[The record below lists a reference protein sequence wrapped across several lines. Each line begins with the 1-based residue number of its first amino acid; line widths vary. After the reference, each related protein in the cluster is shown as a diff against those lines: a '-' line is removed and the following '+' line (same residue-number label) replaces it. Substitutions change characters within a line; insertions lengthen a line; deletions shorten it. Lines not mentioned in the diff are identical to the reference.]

1 MQNISD
7 QIVVDSGQLD
17 PTFPAI
23 YPTLGGF
30 QLDNPAAWTRGQPF
44 DLFRDMRERA
54 PVMWSRSR
62 RGRSRRNGLSGFWSI
77 TRYADIKQVELTP
90 EVFSSQRGS
99 MHLALPDRSQ
109 WKPRQLVDAS
119 LNSLIN
125 MDAAVHINLRTQHA
139 PFFFPTYVES
149 LKTRV
154 AQKVDA
160 LLDEMERRGPVV
172 DFAQVFS
179 HELPM
184 FTLCEML
191 GIDESDR
198 PRVIKWMH
206 YLESAAQYLTNPF
219 QAFLAE
225 PSLPFRFNRV
235 LQEMFDYGK
244 AVMADRRRNPRED
257 LLTLIA
263 HADLDGEPLSQE
275 YLDGSWLLIIFAGND
290 TTRNSLSGTMRL
302 MTEFPVQRQMI
313 IDEPALIP
321 KMSHEALRLVS
332 PVITMRRTATEDT
345 EIAGQPIAENEKI
358 IMWYGAANRDPE
370 VFPDPDNFDMH
381 RPNVE
386 KHLAFGHGVH
396 RCLGN
401 RIAQM
406 QLNIAY
412 ERIFE
417 RFPNIRWTGKQKI
430 APVVLVHAIS
440 SLQVDLY
447 GGGKR

>member
-1 MQNISD
+1 MQNVSD
-7 QIVVDSGQLD
+7 QIVVDTGQRD
-17 PTFPAI
+17 PTFPAV
-23 YPTLGGF
+23 YPSLGGF
-30 QLDNPAAWTRGQPF
+30 QLDNPASWTRGQPF
-44 DLFRDMRERA
+44 QLFKEMREQA
-54 PVMWSRSR
+54 PVMWSPSR
-62 RGRSRRNGLSGFWSI
+62 RKGMSGFWSV
-77 TRYADIKQVELTP
+77 TRYADIKQVELSP

-99 MHLALPDRSQ
+99 MHLALPDRNE

-125 MDAAVHINLRTQHA
+125 MDSAVHINLRTQHA

-149 LKTRV
+149 LKARV
-154 AQKVDA
+154 AQKVDS
-160 LLDEMERRGPVV
+160 LLDELERRGPVV
-172 DFAQVFS
+172 DFAKVFS

-191 GIDESDR
+191 GIDEPDR

-206 YLESAAQYLTNPF
+206 YLESAAQYLTNPL

-225 PSLPFRFNRV
+225 PSLPFRFNKV

-244 AVMADRRRNPRED
+244 EVMADRRRNPRED
-257 LLTLIA
+257 LLSLIA
-263 HADLDGEPLSQE
+263 HAEIEGEKMSQE

-302 MTEFPVQRQMI
+302 MTEFPEQRQMI
-313 IDEPALIP
+313 IDDPSLIP

-332 PVITMRRTATEDT
+332 PVITMRRTATEET
-345 EIAGQPIAENEKI
+345 EIAGQQIAENEKV
-358 IMWYGAANRDPE
+358 IMWYGAANRDPD
-370 VFPDPDNFDMH
+370 VFPDPDRFDMH

-396 RCLGN
+396 KCLGN

-412 ERIFE
+412 ERIFD
-417 RFPNIRWTGKQKI
+417 RFPNIQWTGKPKI

-440 SLQVDLY
+440 SLQVHLY
-447 GGGKR
+447 GGRRRR

>member
-1 MQNISD
+1 MQNVSD
-7 QIVVDSGQLD
+7 QIVVDTGQRE
-17 PTFPAI
+17 PTFPAV
-23 YPTLGGF
+23 YPSLGGF
-30 QLDNPAAWTRGQPF
+30 QLDNPASWTRGQPF
-44 DLFRDMRERA
+44 QLFKEMREQA
-54 PVMWSRSR
+54 PVMWSPSR
-62 RGRSRRNGLSGFWSI
+62 RKGMSGFWSI

-99 MHLALPDRSQ
+99 MHLALPDRNE

-149 LKTRV
+149 LKARV
-154 AQKVDA
+154 AQKVDS
-160 LLDEMERRGPVV
+160 LLDELERRGPVV
-172 DFAQVFS
+172 DFAKVFS

-191 GIDESDR
+191 GIDERDR

-206 YLESAAQYLTNPF
+206 YLESAAQYLTNPL

-225 PSLPFRFNRV
+225 PSLPFRFNKV

-244 AVMADRRRNPRED
+244 EVMADRRRNPRED
-257 LLTLIA
+257 LLSLIA
-263 HADLDGEPLSQE
+263 HAEIEGEKMSQE

-302 MTEFPVQRQMI
+302 MTEFPEQRQMI
-313 IDEPALIP
+313 IDDSSLIP

-332 PVITMRRTATEDT
+332 PVITMRRTATEET
-345 EIAGQPIAENEKI
+345 EIAGQQIAENEKV
-358 IMWYGAANRDPE
+358 IMWYGAANRDPD
-370 VFPDPDNFDMH
+370 VFPDPDRFDMH

-396 RCLGN
+396 KCLGN

-412 ERIFE
+412 ERIFD
-417 RFPNIRWTGKQKI
+417 RFPNIQWTGKQKI

-440 SLQVDLY
+440 SLQVHLY
-447 GGGKR
+447 GGGRRRQ

>member
-1 MQNISD
+1 MQNVSD
-7 QIVVDSGQLD
+7 QIVVDTGQRD
-17 PTFPAI
+17 PTFPAV
-23 YPTLGGF
+23 YPSLGGF
-30 QLDNPAAWTRGQPF
+30 QLDNPASWTRGQPF
-44 DLFRDMRERA
+44 QLFKEMREQA
-54 PVMWSRSR
+54 PVMWSPSR
-62 RGRSRRNGLSGFWSI
+62 RKGMSGFWSI
-77 TRYADIKQVELTP
+77 TRYADIKQVELSP

-99 MHLALPDRSQ
+99 MHLALPDRNE

-125 MDAAVHINLRTQHA
+125 MDSAVHINLRTQHA

-149 LKTRV
+149 LKARV
-154 AQKVDA
+154 AQKVDS
-160 LLDEMERRGPVV
+160 LLDELERRGPVV
-172 DFAQVFS
+172 DFAKVFS

-206 YLESAAQYLTNPF
+206 YLESAAQYLTNPL

-225 PSLPFRFNRV
+225 PSLPFRFNKV

-244 AVMADRRRNPRED
+244 EVMADRRRNPRED
-257 LLTLIA
+257 LLSLIA
-263 HADLDGEPLSQE
+263 HAEIEGEKMSQE

-302 MTEFPVQRQMI
+302 MTEFPEQRQMI
-313 IDEPALIP
+313 IDDPSLIP

-332 PVITMRRTATEDT
+332 PVITMRRTATEET
-345 EIAGQPIAENEKI
+345 EIAGQQIAENEKV
-358 IMWYGAANRDPE
+358 IMWYGAANRDPD
-370 VFPDPDNFDMH
+370 VFPDPDRFDMH

-396 RCLGN
+396 KCLGN

-412 ERIFE
+412 ERIFD
-417 RFPNIRWTGKQKI
+417 RFPNIQWTGKQKI

-440 SLQVDLY
+440 SLQVHLY
-447 GGGKR
+447 GRGRRGQ

>member
-1 MQNISD
+1 MQNVSD
-7 QIVVDSGQLD
+7 QIVVDTGQRE
-17 PTFPAI
+17 PTFPAV
-23 YPTLGGF
+23 YPSLGGF
-30 QLDNPAAWTRGQPF
+30 QLDNPASWTRGQPF
-44 DLFRDMRERA
+44 QLFKEMREQA
-54 PVMWSRSR
+54 PVMWSPSR
-62 RGRSRRNGLSGFWSI
+62 RKGMSGFWSI

-99 MHLALPDRSQ
+99 MHLALPDRNE

-149 LKTRV
+149 LKARV
-154 AQKVDA
+154 AQKVDS
-160 LLDEMERRGPVV
+160 LLDELERRGPVV
-172 DFAQVFS
+172 DFAKVFS

-191 GIDESDR
+191 GIDERDR

-206 YLESAAQYLTNPF
+206 YLESAAQYLTNPL

-225 PSLPFRFNRV
+225 PSLPFRFNKV

-244 AVMADRRRNPRED
+244 EVMADRRRNPRED
-257 LLTLIA
+257 LLSLIA
-263 HADLDGEPLSQE
+263 HAEIEGEKMSQE

-302 MTEFPVQRQMI
+302 MTEFPEQRQMI
-313 IDEPALIP
+313 IDDSSLIP

-332 PVITMRRTATEDT
+332 PVITMRRTATEET
-345 EIAGQPIAENEKI
+345 EIAGQQIAENEKV
-358 IMWYGAANRDPE
+358 IMWYGAANRDPDM
-370 VFPDPDNFDMH
+370 FPDPDRFDMH

-396 RCLGN
+396 KCLGN

-412 ERIFE
+412 ERIFD
-417 RFPNIRWTGKQKI
+417 RFPNIQWTGKQKI

-440 SLQVDLY
+440 SLQVHLY
-447 GGGKR
+447 GGGRRRQ

>member
-1 MQNISD
+1 MQNVSD
-7 QIVVDSGQLD
+7 QIVVDTGKRD
-17 PTFPAI
+17 PTFPAV

-30 QLDNPAAWTRGQPF
+30 QLDNPSSWTRGQPF

-54 PVMWSRSR
+54 PVMWSPSR
-62 RGRSRRNGLSGFWSI
+62 RKGMSGFWSI
-77 TRYADIKQVELTP
+77 TRYADIKQVELAP
-90 EVFSSQRGS
+90 DVFSSQRGS
-99 MHLALPDRSQ
+99 MHLAMPDRSE

-125 MDAAVHINLRTQHA
+125 LDSAVHINLRTQHA
-139 PFFFPTYVES
+139 PFFFPKYVET
-149 LKTRV
+149 LKARV
-154 AQKVDA
+154 AEKVDA
-160 LLDEMERRGPVV
+160 LLDEMEQRGPVV
-172 DFAQVFS
+172 DFAKVFS

-191 GIDESDR
+191 GIDEPDR

-206 YLESAAQYLTNPF
+206 YLESAAQYLTNPL

-244 AVMADRRRNPRED
+244 AVMADRRRNPRDD

-263 HADLDGEPLSQE
+263 QIEIEGEQLSQD

-302 MTEFPVQRQMI
+302 MTEFPEQRQMI
-313 IDEPALIP
+313 INEPGLIP

-332 PVITMRRTATEDT
+332 PVITMRRTATQDT

-358 IMWYGAANRDPE
+358 VMWYGAANRDPE
-370 VFPDPDNFDMH
+370 VFPEPDIFDMH

-412 ERIFE
+412 ERIFD

-447 GGGKR
+447 GGRRR

>member
-1 MQNISD
+1 MQNVSD
-7 QIVVDSGQLD
+7 QIVVDTGQRD
-17 PTFPAI
+17 PTFPAV
-23 YPTLGGF
+23 YPSVGGF
-30 QLDNPAAWTRGQPF
+30 QLDNPASWTRGQPF
-44 DLFRDMRERA
+44 QLFKEMREQA
-54 PVMWSRSR
+54 PVMWSPSR
-62 RGRSRRNGLSGFWSI
+62 RKGMSGFWSI
-77 TRYADIKQVELTP
+77 TRYADIKQVELSP

-99 MHLALPDRSQ
+99 MHLALPDRNE

-125 MDAAVHINLRTQHA
+125 MDSAVHINLRTQHA

-149 LKTRV
+149 LKARV
-154 AQKVDA
+154 AQKVDS
-160 LLDEMERRGPVV
+160 LLDELERRGPVV
-172 DFAQVFS
+172 DFAKVFS

-206 YLESAAQYLTNPF
+206 YLESAAQYLTNPL

-225 PSLPFRFNRV
+225 PSLPFRFNKV

-244 AVMADRRRNPRED
+244 EVMADRRRHPRED
-257 LLTLIA
+257 LLSLIA
-263 HADLDGEPLSQE
+263 HAEIEGEKMSQE

-302 MTEFPVQRQMI
+302 MTEFPEQRQMI
-313 IDEPALIP
+313 IDDPSLIP

-332 PVITMRRTATEDT
+332 PVITMRRTATEET
-345 EIAGQPIAENEKI
+345 EIAGQQIAENEKV
-358 IMWYGAANRDPE
+358 IMWYGAANRDPD
-370 VFPDPDNFDMH
+370 VFPDPDRFDMH

-396 RCLGN
+396 KCLGN

-412 ERIFE
+412 ERIFD
-417 RFPNIRWTGKQKI
+417 RFPNIQWTGKQKI

-440 SLQVDLY
+440 SLQVHLY
-447 GGGKR
+447 GGRRRRQ

>member
-1 MQNISD
+1 MQNVSD
-7 QIVVDSGQLD
+7 HIVVDTGQRD
-17 PTFPAI
+17 PTYPAV
-23 YPTLGGF
+23 YPSLSGF
-30 QLDNPAAWTRGQPF
+30 QLDNPASWTRGQPF
-44 DLFRDMRERA
+44 QLFKEMREQA
-54 PVMWSRSR
+54 PVMWSPSR
-62 RGRSRRNGLSGFWSI
+62 RKGMSGFWSI
-77 TRYADIKQVELTP
+77 TRYADIKHVELSP

-99 MHLALPDRSQ
+99 MHLALPDRNE

-125 MDAAVHINLRTQHA
+125 MDSAVHINLRTQHA

-149 LKTRV
+149 LKARV
-154 AQKVDA
+154 AQKVDS
-160 LLDEMERRGPVV
+160 LLDELERRGPVV
-172 DFAQVFS
+172 DFAKVFS

-206 YLESAAQYLTNPF
+206 YLESAAQYLTNPL

-225 PSLPFRFNRV
+225 PSLPFRFNKV

-244 AVMADRRRNPRED
+244 EVMADRRRNPRED
-257 LLTLIA
+257 LLSLIA
-263 HADLDGEPLSQE
+263 HAEIEGEKMSQE

-302 MTEFPVQRQMI
+302 MTEFPEQRQMI
-313 IDEPALIP
+313 IDDPSLIP

-332 PVITMRRTATEDT
+332 PVITMRRTATEET
-345 EIAGQPIAENEKI
+345 EIAGQQIAENEKV
-358 IMWYGAANRDPE
+358 IMWYGAANRDPD
-370 VFPDPDNFDMH
+370 VFPDPDRFDMH

-396 RCLGN
+396 KCLGN

-412 ERIFE
+412 ERIFD
-417 RFPNIRWTGKQKI
+417 RFPNIQWTGKQKI

-440 SLQVDLY
+440 SLQVHLY
-447 GGGKR
+447 GGGRRRQ

>member
-1 MQNISD
+1 MQNVSD
-7 QIVVDSGQLD
+7 QIVVDTGQRD
-17 PTFPAI
+17 PTFPAV
-23 YPTLGGF
+23 YPSLGGF
-30 QLDNPAAWTRGQPF
+30 QLDNPASWTRGQPF
-44 DLFRDMRERA
+44 QLFKEMREQA
-54 PVMWSRSR
+54 PVMWSPSR
-62 RGRSRRNGLSGFWSI
+62 RKGMSGFWSV
-77 TRYADIKQVELTP
+77 TRYADIKQVELSP

-99 MHLALPDRSQ
+99 MHLALPGRNE

-125 MDAAVHINLRTQHA
+125 MDSAVHINLRTQHA

-149 LKTRV
+149 LKARV
-154 AQKVDA
+154 AQKVDS
-160 LLDEMERRGPVV
+160 LLDELERRGPVV
-172 DFAQVFS
+172 DFAKVFS

-191 GIDESDR
+191 GIDEPDR

-206 YLESAAQYLTNPF
+206 YLESAAQYLTNPL

-225 PSLPFRFNRV
+225 PSLPFRFNKV

-244 AVMADRRRNPRED
+244 EVMADRRRNPRED
-257 LLTLIA
+257 LLSLIA
-263 HADLDGEPLSQE
+263 HAEIEGEKMSQE

-302 MTEFPVQRQMI
+302 MTEFPEQRQMI
-313 IDEPALIP
+313 IDDPSLIP

-332 PVITMRRTATEDT
+332 PVITMRRTATEET
-345 EIAGQPIAENEKI
+345 EIAGQRIAENEKV
-358 IMWYGAANRDPE
+358 IMWYGAANRDPD
-370 VFPDPDNFDMH
+370 VFPNPDRFDMH

-396 RCLGN
+396 KCLGN

-412 ERIFE
+412 ERIFD
-417 RFPNIRWTGKQKI
+417 RFPNIQWTGKQKI

-440 SLQVDLY
+440 SLQVHLY
-447 GGGKR
+447 GGRRRRQ

>member
-1 MQNISD
+1 MQNVSD
-7 QIVVDSGQLD
+7 QIVVDTGQRD
-17 PTFPAI
+17 PTFPAV
-23 YPTLGGF
+23 YPSLGGF
-30 QLDNPAAWTRGQPF
+30 QLDNPASWTRGQPF
-44 DLFRDMRERA
+44 QLFKEMREQA
-54 PVMWSRSR
+54 PVMWSSSR
-62 RGRSRRNGLSGFWSI
+62 RKGMSGFWSI
-77 TRYADIKQVELTP
+77 TRYADIKQVELSP

-99 MHLALPDRSQ
+99 MHLALPDRNE

-125 MDAAVHINLRTQHA
+125 MDSAVHINLRTQHA

-149 LKTRV
+149 LKARV
-154 AQKVDA
+154 AQKVDS
-160 LLDEMERRGPVV
+160 LLDELERRGPVV
-172 DFAQVFS
+172 DFAKVFS

-206 YLESAAQYLTNPF
+206 YLESAAQYLTNPL

-225 PSLPFRFNRV
+225 PSLPFRFNKV

-244 AVMADRRRNPRED
+244 EVMADRRRNPRED
-257 LLTLIA
+257 LLSLIA
-263 HADLDGEPLSQE
+263 HAEIEGEKMSQE

-302 MTEFPVQRQMI
+302 MTEFPEQRQMI
-313 IDEPALIP
+313 IDDPSLIP

-332 PVITMRRTATEDT
+332 PVITMRRTATEET
-345 EIAGQPIAENEKI
+345 EIAGQQIAENEKV
-358 IMWYGAANRDPE
+358 IMWYGAANRDPD
-370 VFPDPDNFDMH
+370 VFPDPDRFDMH
-381 RPNVE
+381 RSNVE

-396 RCLGN
+396 KCLGN

-412 ERIFE
+412 ERIFD
-417 RFPNIRWTGKQKI
+417 RFPNIQWTGKQKI

-440 SLQVDLY
+440 SLQVHLY
-447 GGGKR
+447 GGGRRGQ

>member
-1 MQNISD
+1 MQNVSD
-7 QIVVDSGQLD
+7 QIVVDTGQRD
-17 PTFPAI
+17 PTFPAV
-23 YPTLGGF
+23 YPSLGGF
-30 QLDNPAAWTRGQPF
+30 QLDNPASWTRGQPF
-44 DLFRDMRERA
+44 QLFKEMREQA
-54 PVMWSRSR
+54 PVMWSPSR
-62 RGRSRRNGLSGFWSI
+62 RKGMSGFWSI
-77 TRYADIKQVELTP
+77 TRYADIKHVELSP

-99 MHLALPDRSQ
+99 MHLALPDRNE

-125 MDAAVHINLRTQHA
+125 MDSAVHINLRTQHA

-149 LKTRV
+149 LKARV
-154 AQKVDA
+154 AQKVDS
-160 LLDEMERRGPVV
+160 LLDELERRGPVV
-172 DFAQVFS
+172 DFAKVFS

-206 YLESAAQYLTNPF
+206 YLESAAQYLTNPL

-225 PSLPFRFNRV
+225 PSLPFRFNKV

-244 AVMADRRRNPRED
+244 EVMADRRRNHRED
-257 LLTLIA
+257 LLSLIA
-263 HADLDGEPLSQE
+263 HAEIEGEKMSQE

-302 MTEFPVQRQMI
+302 MTEFPEQRQMI
-313 IDEPALIP
+313 IDDPSLIP

-332 PVITMRRTATEDT
+332 PVITMRRTATEET
-345 EIAGQPIAENEKI
+345 EIAGQQIAENEKV
-358 IMWYGAANRDPE
+358 IMWYGAANRDPD
-370 VFPDPDNFDMH
+370 VFPDPDRFDMH

-396 RCLGN
+396 KCLGN

-412 ERIFE
+412 ERIFD
-417 RFPNIRWTGKQKI
+417 RFPNIQWTGKQKI

-440 SLQVDLY
+440 SLQVHLY
-447 GGGKR
+447 GGRRRRQ

>member
-1 MQNISD
+1 MQNVSD
-7 QIVVDSGQLD
+7 QIVVDTGQRD
-17 PTFPAI
+17 PTFPAV
-23 YPTLGGF
+23 YPSLGGF
-30 QLDNPAAWTRGQPF
+30 QLDNPASWTRGQPF
-44 DLFRDMRERA
+44 QLFKEMREQA
-54 PVMWSRSR
+54 PVMWSPSR
-62 RGRSRRNGLSGFWSI
+62 RKGMSGFWSI
-77 TRYADIKQVELTP
+77 TRYADIKHVELSP

-99 MHLALPDRSQ
+99 MHLALPDRNE

-125 MDAAVHINLRTQHA
+125 MDSAVHINLRTQHA

-149 LKTRV
+149 LKARV
-154 AQKVDA
+154 AQKVDS
-160 LLDEMERRGPVV
+160 LLDELERRGPVV
-172 DFAQVFS
+172 DFAKVFS

-206 YLESAAQYLTNPF
+206 YLESAAQYLTNPL

-225 PSLPFRFNRV
+225 PSLPFRFNKV

-244 AVMADRRRNPRED
+244 EVMADRRRHPRED
-257 LLTLIA
+257 LLSLIA
-263 HADLDGEPLSQE
+263 HAEIEGEKMSQE

-302 MTEFPVQRQMI
+302 MTEFPEQRQMI
-313 IDEPALIP
+313 IDDPSLIP

-332 PVITMRRTATEDT
+332 PVITMRRTATEET
-345 EIAGQPIAENEKI
+345 EIAGQQIAENEKV
-358 IMWYGAANRDPE
+358 IMWYGAANRDPD
-370 VFPDPDNFDMH
+370 VFPDPDRFDMH

-396 RCLGN
+396 KCLGN

-412 ERIFE
+412 ERIFD
-417 RFPNIRWTGKQKI
+417 RFPNIQWTGKQKI

-440 SLQVDLY
+440 SLQVHLY
-447 GGGKR
+447 GRGRRGQ

>member
-1 MQNISD
+1 MQNVSD
-7 QIVVDSGQLD
+7 QIVVDTGQRD
-17 PTFPAI
+17 PTFPAV
-23 YPTLGGF
+23 YPSLGGF
-30 QLDNPAAWTRGQPF
+30 QLDNPASWTRGQPF
-44 DLFRDMRERA
+44 QLFKEMREQA
-54 PVMWSRSR
+54 PVMWSPSR
-62 RGRSRRNGLSGFWSI
+62 RKGMSGFWSI
-77 TRYADIKQVELTP
+77 TRYADIKQVELSP

-99 MHLALPDRSQ
+99 MHLALPDRNE

-125 MDAAVHINLRTQHA
+125 MDSAVHINLRTQHA

-149 LKTRV
+149 LKARV
-154 AQKVDA
+154 AQKVDS
-160 LLDEMERRGPVV
+160 LLDELERRGPVV
-172 DFAQVFS
+172 DFAKVFS

-206 YLESAAQYLTNPF
+206 YLESAAQYLTNPL

-225 PSLPFRFNRV
+225 PSLPFRFNKV

-244 AVMADRRRNPRED
+244 EVMADRRRNPRED
-257 LLTLIA
+257 LLSLIA
-263 HADLDGEPLSQE
+263 HAEIEGEKMSQE

-302 MTEFPVQRQMI
+302 MTEFPEQRQMI
-313 IDEPALIP
+313 IDDPSLIP

-332 PVITMRRTATEDT
+332 PVITMRRTATEET
-345 EIAGQPIAENEKI
+345 EIAGQQIAENEKV
-358 IMWYGAANRDPE
+358 IMWYGAANRDPD
-370 VFPDPDNFDMH
+370 VFPDPDRFDMH

-396 RCLGN
+396 KCLGN

-406 QLNIAY
+406 QLNIPDEPIAV
-412 ERIFE
+412 
-417 RFPNIRWTGKQKI
+417 RFPNIQWTGKQKI

-440 SLQVDLY
+440 SLQVHLY
-447 GGGKR
+447 GGRRRRP

>member
-1 MQNISD
+1 MQNVSD
-7 QIVVDSGQLD
+7 QIVVDTGQRD
-17 PTFPAI
+17 PTFPAV
-23 YPTLGGF
+23 YPSLGGF
-30 QLDNPAAWTRGQPF
+30 QLDNPASWTRGQPF
-44 DLFRDMRERA
+44 QLFKEMREQA
-54 PVMWSRSR
+54 PVMWSPSR
-62 RGRSRRNGLSGFWSI
+62 RKGMSGFWSI
-77 TRYADIKQVELTP
+77 TRYADIKQVELSP

-99 MHLALPDRSQ
+99 MHLALPDRNE

-125 MDAAVHINLRTQHA
+125 MDSAVHINLRTQHA

-149 LKTRV
+149 LKARV
-154 AQKVDA
+154 AQKVDS
-160 LLDEMERRGPVV
+160 LLDELERRGPVV
-172 DFAQVFS
+172 DFAKVFS

-206 YLESAAQYLTNPF
+206 YLESAAQYLTNPL

-225 PSLPFRFNRV
+225 PSLPFRFNKV

-244 AVMADRRRNPRED
+244 EVMADRRRNPRED
-257 LLTLIA
+257 LLSLIA
-263 HADLDGEPLSQE
+263 HAEIEGEKMSQE

-302 MTEFPVQRQMI
+302 MTEFPEQRQMI
-313 IDEPALIP
+313 IDDPSLIP

-332 PVITMRRTATEDT
+332 PVITMRRTATEET
-345 EIAGQPIAENEKI
+345 EIAGQQIAENEKV
-358 IMWYGAANRDPE
+358 IMWYGAANRDPD
-370 VFPDPDNFDMH
+370 VFPDPDRFDMH

-396 RCLGN
+396 KCLGN

-412 ERIFE
+412 ERIFD
-417 RFPNIRWTGKQKI
+417 RFPNIQWTGKQKI

-440 SLQVDLY
+440 SLQVHLY
-447 GGGKR
+447 GGRRRRP